1 MPASL
6 SLIKAD
12 FRHWLQPSH
21 LVWGAALLAIMA
33 LLLAWGFL
41 EFAQRKEEA
50 DRNAQVGQYARLLAQ
65 VSNADMAMIE
75 TTVTSLGDAIE
86 DMADHVEADR
96 LGDLLVTSI
105 RGRPQ
110 LRSVSV
116 LDAAGRVLASSS
128 LANRGYM
135 LDQRVF
141 DTALMRHSSLTI
153 DRVMAGR
160 DLADLQLRAPEAPA
174 INLLPMRRRLISAK
188 GQTLILVALVN
199 VDYFSAQFELVI
211 KNPQIR
217 MALLDYKGELLVA
230 TSNVRK
236 GVGSS
241 LAHLPLYRSF
251 LPKKEQGD
259 YIDLGMDDQRS
270 MSAFRALRHWPMI
283 LLVEHS
289 YEDAM
294 QELSTLRQ
302 WIVITLLT
310 TWCLIVTLAFIAHRK
325 IKRHDLLKI
334 QLNVADQAM
343 RASEARGNA
352 VLESSI
358 DGVISFDGEGRVE
371 AFNPAAE
378 RMFGC
383 KKEDCVDKAMDAF
396 VVLENLQ
403 KIHHDATV
411 FRRGYGRIET
421 MGIHANGNFFPVE
434 LSIVSM
440 EVNGRLHLTANV
452 RDITD
457 QKRAAQEMAD
467 LLCKYHQVAIEL
479 DLQKKALDQ
488 HAIVSIEDVNGF
500 IVYANDKLIE
510 ISGYPREELLGR
522 QLAEFCAD
530 PGLKVYDDLRVSL
543 KQGTIW
549 HGELEHRR
557 KGGGSY
563 WVTSTSL
570 PIPDEEGRIHQCI
583 TVQTDVTTLRKTEIA
598 LAQAHQRELDIGTRI
613 QQALLASSPAHH
625 VSELWVSSFSQA
637 SRGIDGDFVD
647 VIQVSEHCLD
657 IIAGDVMGKGVPAAL
672 MGAATKLQISRS
684 IAELLSRA
692 DRRCGLPEPAA
703 IVSSVHQ
710 AMTPHLQALDAFV
723 TLSYI
728 RIDTE
733 RHILT
738 WVGCGHEESLL
749 IRQDGTAHLLAN
761 QHPPLGVLDNS
772 QYSQNET
779 PLRFGE
785 AVFLCSDGLADAICV
800 NGDRIGREKINAT
813 VRHLVS
819 ENTTPAAVLHLLR
832 KRLLHQDT
840 QVNDDVTM
848 VLVMR
853 AAQVSEQ
860 SRCELPVAMSSLRS
874 FRQFVAAQAAHAG
887 LSEQDSALLEIAGV
901 ELFTNIV
908 RHGQGLLAGA
918 PVELV
923 GRLLSQEL
931 VMEIIYLGDAFS
943 PPEEIVEADLNAY
956 PEGGFGLT
964 IIRNACDHVE
974 YLHHAGVNTV
984 RFSRLLAT

>member
-1 MPASL
+1 MRAQP
-6 SLIKAD
+6 SLINAD
-12 FRHWLQPSH
+12 FRHGLHSRH
-21 LVWGAALLAIMA
+21 VVWGAALLAA
-33 LLLAWGFL
+33 LVLLLAWGFL

-65 VSNADMAMIE
+65 VSNADMAMID
-75 TTVTSLGDAIE
+75 TTVTSIGDAIE
-86 DMADHVEADR
+86 EMGDHVEIIR
-96 LGDLLVTSI
+96 LGDFLTTSI

-116 LDAAGRVLASSS
+116 LDPSGRVLASSS
-128 LANRGYM
+128 LTNIGYVQDPK
-135 LDQRVF
+135 LF
-141 DTALMRHSSLTI
+141 DAALLRLPTLTI
-153 DRVMAGR
+153 GRVMAGR
-160 DLADLQLRAPEAPA
+160 DLPDLQSRSPDTSAL
-174 INLLPMRRRLISAK
+174 NLLPLQRRLISAK

-251 LPKKEQGD
+251 LPKKERGD

-310 TWCLIVTLAFIAHRK
+310 IWCLIVTLAFIAHRK
-325 IKRHDLLKI
+325 LKRHDLLKI
-334 QLNVADQAM
+334 ELNVADQAM

-358 DGVISFDGEGRVE
+358 DGVISFDAEGRIK

-383 KKEDCVDKAMDAF
+383 KKEDCMDKAMAAF
-396 VVLENLQ
+396 VVLESLQ
-403 KIHHDATV
+403 EIHHNASA
-411 FRRGYGRIET
+411 FCRSNGRIET
-421 MGIHANGNFFPVE
+421 MGIHKKGHFFPVE
-434 LSIVSM
+434 LSIVSI
-440 EVNGRLHLTANV
+440 EVHGHLYFTANV
-452 RDITD
+452 RDISE

-467 LLCKYHQVAIEL
+467 LLCKYHQVALEL
-479 DLQKKALDQ
+479 DWQKRALDQ
-488 HAIVSIEDVNGF
+488 HAIVSIEDINGF
-500 IVYANDKLIE
+500 IIYANEKLIE
-510 ISGYPREELLGR
+510 ISGYAREELLGR
-522 QLAEFCAD
+522 KHAEFAVN
-530 PGLKVYDDLRVSL
+530 PELKVYDDVQLSL
-543 KQGTIW
+543 KQGAIW
-549 HGELEHRR
+549 HGELERR
-557 KGGGSY
+557 SKSGGSY

-570 PIPDEEGRIHQCI
+570 PIPDEEGRSHQCI

-613 QQALLASSPAHH
+613 QQALLATSPAHH

-710 AMTPHLQALDAFV
+710 AMTPHLQALEAFV

-733 RHILT
+733 RNLLT

-749 IRQDGTAHLLAN
+749 IRQDGSARLLAN
-761 QHPPLGVLDNS
+761 QHPPLGILDNS
-772 QYSQNET
+772 QYGQNAT
-779 PLRFGE
+779 PLQQGE
-785 AVFLCSDGLADAICV
+785 AVFLCSDGLADAIGASG
-800 NGDRIGREKINAT
+800 NRIGRDVVNAT
-813 VRHLVS
+813 VSELVT
-819 ENTTPAAVLHLLR
+819 ENSTPAAVLHLLR
-832 KRLLHQDT
+832 KRLLQQAM

-853 AAQVSEQ
+853 AAQASEKT
-860 SRCELPVAMSSLRS
+860 RCEFPATLSSLRTL
-874 FRQFVAAQAAHAG
+874 RQFVAEQSVRAGMNEHGAA
-887 LSEQDSALLEIAGV
+887 LMEIAGV

-908 RHGQGLLAGA
+908 RHGKGLQAGA

-923 GRLLSQEL
+923 TRLMSREL
-931 VMEIIYLGDAFS
+931 VMEIICLGDAFF
-943 PPEEIVEADLNAY
+943 PPDKIVEADLNAY

-964 IIRNACDHVE
+964 IIRNACDRVE
-974 YLHHAGVNTV
+974 YLHHEGVNTV
-984 RFSRLLAT
+984 RFSRYL